1 MKAKSD
7 KSKYTIE
14 EVAKS
19 LHVSQSI
26 LRFWEEEFA
35 LSKTKKGEISK
46 LQIAELQLI
55 HALIQDKGLTLE
67 DAKTAFAKERHS
79 LEKRYKTIEKLLEI
93 RQSLTSFRDSL

>member
-7 KSKYTIE
+7 KTKYTIE
-14 EVAKS
+14 EFAKS

-26 LRFWEEEFA
+26 LRFWEEEFS
-35 LSKTKKGEISK
+35 LTKSKNGEISK
-46 LQIAELQLI
+46 LQMAEWRLI

-67 DAKTAFAKERHS
+67 DAKTAFEKERHL

-93 RQSLTSFRDSL
+93 RQSLANFRDSL

>member
-35 LSKTKKGEISK
+35 LTKTNKGEISK

-67 DAKTAFAKERHS
+67 DAKTAFEKERHS
-79 LEKRYKTIEKLLEI
+79 LEKRYKTIDKLLEI
-93 RQSLTSFRDSL
+93 RQSLTNFRDSL

>member
-1 MKAKSD
+1 MKGKSD

-35 LSKTKKGEISK
+35 LTKSKKGEISK

-67 DAKTAFAKERHS
+67 DAKTAFEKERHP

-93 RQSLTSFRDSL
+93 RQSLTNFRDSL

>member
-1 MKAKSD
+1 MKSKSD
-7 KSKYTIE
+7 KLKYTIE

-67 DAKTAFAKERHS
+67 DAKTAFEKERHS

>member
-1 MKAKSD
+1 MKGKSD

-26 LRFWEEEFA
+26 LRFWEEEFS
-35 LSKTKKGEISK
+35 LTKSKKGEMSQ
-46 LQIAELQLI
+46 LAIAELQLI

-67 DAKTAFAKERHS
+67 DAKIAFEKERFF

-93 RQSLTSFRDSL
+93 RQSLSNFRDSL

>member
-14 EVAKS
+14 EVARS
-19 LHVSQSI
+19 LRVSQSI

-35 LSKTKKGEISK
+35 LTKSRNGEISK
-46 LQIAELQLI
+46 LQMAELQLI

-67 DAKTAFAKERHS
+67 DAKIAFEKERHS

-93 RQSLTSFRDSL
+93 RQSLTNFRDSL